1 MHPGRGVSSWLK
13 PDWPTPG
20 MARRVGALVTTRGPD
35 PLLPADS
42 DEGYGAFNLGDH
54 VGDDRAAVAGRRAL
68 LDRHLGVS
76 GTQWLSQVH
85 GTAVVRADADSARK
99 SLIAAPAADAAF
111 TTERGLALAIM
122 TADCV
127 PIVLADR
134 AGTWVA
140 ALHGGWR
147 GLVDGI
153 VDSLV
158 QQLLDHSA
166 GDPATWCAWI
176 GPAICSHHYEVGP
189 EVVAAVCQG
198 APDVAPESLGLEPGR
213 RPDRQQLD
221 LVRLAR
227 WQLAQQ
233 GIGAVSASGLC
244 SFGDARFYSH
254 RRSVAAGAPATGR
267 MATLVWLR

>member
-1 MHPGRGVSSWLK
+1 MPSWLE
-13 PDWPTPG
+13 PDWPDL
-20 MARRVGALVTTRGPD
+20 ALASQIGALVTTRGTD
-35 PLLPADS
+35 PASQEDAA
-42 DEGYGAFNLGDH
+42 EGYGAFNLGDH
-54 VGDDRAAVAGRRAL
+54 VGDDPEMVLERRAL
-68 LDRHLGVS
+68 LDRHLGVK

-85 GTAVVRADADSARK
+85 GTAVLRADVDSAHR
-99 SLIAAPAADAAF
+99 SLTVAPEADAAF

-153 VDSLV
+153 VERLV
-158 QQLLDHSA
+158 QQLRAHSDSA
-166 GDPATWCAWI
+166 PASWHAWI
-176 GPAICSHHYEVGP
+176 GPAICIDHYEVGP
-189 EVVAAVCQG
+189 EVAAAVCAG
-198 APDVAPESLGLEPGR
+198 APGVASEQLGLRPGQR
-213 RPDRQQLD
+213 ADRHQLD
-221 LVRLAR
+221 LVQLAR

-233 GIGAVSASGLC
+233 GIGSVGASGWC
-244 SFGDARFYSH
+244 SFGDTRFYSH